1 MNKEQRKSLSKCA
14 QQLGRIVED
23 LSLITDVIEGVKNEE
38 EDKLNNLPDSFRES
52 EMGCE
57 IEEGVEK
64 LDEVLDMMNDCAYS
78 DAADLLNEF

>member
-1 MNKEQRKSLSKCA
+1 MNKKQRSSLSKCA